1 MGLLPAPNN
10 VDRGDRLTRAGSRLN
25 APANNQGDQNTMK
38 TDWNATNNLRLYFRY
53 SWFKTLTLADSLNNA
68 ESTYPGQPN
77 GTQGG
82 IRSGYSAGA
91 NWTIKPTLV
100 NEFIMGI
107 QESSVNFGRV
117 RSLFHPGEAL
127 ITANLFTNP
136 ITCVP
141 ISCLTTFS
149 TLRTLGLARR

>member
-10 VDRGDRLTRAGSRLN
+10 VDLGDRLNTAGFRFN

-68 ESTYPGQPN
+68 EATFPGQPN

-82 IRSGYSAGA
+82 IRSGYSTGDMVHQADVAERIHHRYSGVVGGFRPCPQLVPPRRGA
-91 NWTIKPTLV
+91 HRS
-100 NEFIMGI
+100 
-107 QESSVNFGRV
+107 ESVYESDPDRI
-117 RSLFHPGEAL
+117 RL
-127 ITANLFTNP
+127 NP
-136 ITCVP
+136 Q
-141 ISCLTTFS
+141 
-149 TLRTLGLARR
+149 LARQPADRR